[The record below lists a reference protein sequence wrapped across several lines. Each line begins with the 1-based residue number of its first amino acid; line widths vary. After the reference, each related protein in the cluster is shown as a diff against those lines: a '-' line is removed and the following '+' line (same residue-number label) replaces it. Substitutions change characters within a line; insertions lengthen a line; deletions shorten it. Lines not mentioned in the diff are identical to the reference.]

1 MNKKRKILLAIV
13 LILAIAIPMIVY
25 AQMVQQAECCRL
37 SQNIVMNDVTYGCS
51 NIKYP
56 VRNGMP
62 MHCTAFNDDQ
72 NCHFVPDA
80 TTFFKNTIV
89 GAGDCLMAD
98 SDTCELKGETVN
110 LDIESHEWGT
120 ICLLNSIYNLT
131 NWVFFFFLAIAIFI
145 GVLAGYQF
153 MTAAGDPGKVTKARD
168 LLLYMAIGLI
178 IAAIAKIIPTLVR
191 TIVGF

>member
-1 MNKKRKILLAIV
+1 MQKKRKILLAAV
-13 LILAIAIPMIVY
+13 LILAIAIPAIVY

-37 SQNIVMNDVTYGCS
+37 SQDIVMNDVTWG
-51 NIKYP
+51 
-56 VRNGMP
+56 
-62 MHCTAFNDDQ
+62 TALAPCAF
-72 NCHFVPDA
+72 HPGP
-80 TTFFKNTIV
+80 TTFIKDFVV
-89 GAGDCLMAD
+89 GMGDCAMGFN
-98 SDTCELKGETVN
+98 TCELKGEIIN
-110 LDIESHEWGT
+110 IFIESHEWGT

>member
-1 MNKKRKILLAIV
+1 MQKKRKILLAIV

-37 SQNIVMNDVTYGCS
+37 SQNITMNDVTYGTLVPAAPCTFHS
-51 NIKYP
+51 GPQTFSKGD
-56 VRNGMP
+56 VVGM
-62 MHCTAFNDDQ
+62 
-72 NCHFVPDA
+72 
-80 TTFFKNTIV
+80 
-89 GAGDCLMAD
+89 GDCAGGANQ
-98 SDTCELKGETVN
+98 CKLKGEVPDPD